1 MADQANHLSDDVS
14 LGAPDA
20 PMALLPT
27 GLPIGSSPDDL
38 ETGRMDP
45 PSPVR
50 AWFGVAILLVFSLFS
65 YLDRQIIALLVD
77 PIKADL
83 GLTDSQLGLLQGL
96 AFALLYSVAGLP
108 IGWAVDRYPRRIVI
122 FLGMVTWSASS
133 AACGLAHNFWQMFV
147 ARTVVGV
154 GEASLSPTAVSLIG
168 DLFPRDKMATPM
180 GVFSTGFYLGG
191 GAALV
196 IGGWIASLFAGREV
210 VAFPLIG
217 DVAPWQATFLVAGL
231 PGILV
236 ALLAF
241 AISDPRP
248 APAHLQAHRTPAE
261 QRHLLPFMREHR
273 RVIGFAFSA
282 FGLSALVGYAITSW
296 TPAFFMRTLGWS
308 AAEVGATFGTVIALS
323 GAAGAVGGG
332 MLMDRLFRAGHKDAI
347 FLLTGIV
354 SLIAAPVLVGAYFM
368 PWPMATMALL
378 CLGLTFLGVIA
389 AGSFTSWQVI
399 APPSL
404 RGQLT
409 AAFVL
414 VGAIVGAGLGPLSVG
429 LLTDYLFGDPRM
441 VGYSIAIVVGFALP
455 TMGVLLLSGRGAL
468 RDHPEFD

>member
-1 MADQANHLSDDVS
+1 MADQANHLSGLVS
-14 LGAPDA
+14 PRAPDA
-20 PMALLPT
+20 PTTLVETSLPAV
-27 GLPIGSSPDDL
+27 SSTDELEAERPDA
-38 ETGRMDP
+38 

-50 AWFGVAILLVFSLFS
+50 AWFGVAILLLFSLFS

-133 AACGLAHNFWQMFV
+133 AACGLANNFWQMFV

-217 DVAPWQATFLVAGL
+217 NVAPWQATFLVAGL

-236 ALLAF
+236 AMLAF
-241 AISDPRP
+241 AITDPRP
-248 APAHLQAHRTPAE
+248 AAQLQARRTSGE
-261 QRHLLPFMREHR
+261 QSHLLPFMREHR

-296 TPAFFMRTLGWS
+296 TPAFFMRTLGWN

-354 SLIAAPVLVGAYFM
+354 SLVAAPVLVSAYFM

-378 CLGLTFLGVIA
+378 CVGLTLLGVIA

-414 VGAIVGAGLGPLSVG
+414 VGAVVGAGLGPLSVG
-429 LLTDYLFGDPRM
+429 LLTDYVFGDPRM

-455 TMGVLLLSGRGAL
+455 TMGALLLGGRGAL